1 MLLLAI
7 LCHLE
12 NCFLLLY
19 VCFKIVT
26 RKSVVSPIN
35 WNTEKNITLNTK
47 GLKRVTKRIHVR
59 MTYILHFTSSSQL
72 VFTCSKLIMKS
83 ERHCAKYD
91 QINKEGIR
99 SNVGN

>member
-12 NCFLLLY
+12 NCFLLLH

-26 RKSVVSPIN
+26 WKSVVSPIN
-35 WNTEKNITLNTK
+35 WDIEKNITLNTK
-47 GLKRVTKRIHVR
+47 GLKRVTKRINER

-72 VFTCSKLIMKS
+72 VLACSKLIMKL
-83 ERHCAKYD
+83 EKHCAKYD
-91 QINKEGIR
+91 QINKKGTR
-99 SNVGN
+99 SNV